1 MEVWRRWQGP
11 CYYGDC
17 EVNMFKSASYRCL
30 DPLTLLMIGGTLYE
44 GYSANQQGK
53 EQQGMYQTE
62 AATARAEAGVAADE
76 KAIER
81 RKMMATQRMAYLANG
96 ATIVGTPA
104 IVGQD
109 TYNEYQ
115 KEINSIYAAGEAQGN
130 KLEKQGANAVASGRT
145 KLITSLAMAGAIG
158 YQAGAFK
165 STAKTGAIKGT
176 TTKSSLWSR

>member
-1 MEVWRRWQGP
+1 
-11 CYYGDC
+11 
-17 EVNMFKSASYRCL
+17 MFKSASYRCL
-30 DPLTLLMIGGTLYE
+30 DPLTLLMVGGTLYE
-44 GYSANQQGK
+44 GISANQQGK
-53 EQQGMYQTE
+53 EQQALYQQE

-76 KAIER
+76 KSIER
-81 RKMMATQRMAYLANG
+81 RKMTATQRMAYLANG

-130 KLEKQGANAVASGRT
+130 KYEKQGSMAAASGRT
-145 KLITSLAMAGAIG
+145 KLITSLAMSGAIG
-158 YQAGAFK
+158 YETGAFK
-165 STAKTGAIKGT
+165 TTPKSTNTALAGT